1 MKIVTLLE
9 NCACRTDMVPQ
20 HGLSLYIETGER
32 KILFDMGQ
40 DDTFARNAENLGV
53 DLSLVDLAVLSHGH
67 YDHGGGLAEF
77 LRINQKVPVYIHEGA
92 FDQYY
97 NGTEKYIGLD
107 TSLREDPRLIF
118 TKGDIRLSPELR
130 LTDCNDLGWRSCS
143 FGLNR
148 KEGDAFKPDGFLHEQ
163 YLQIVEGE
171 RQVLISGCSHKGIL
185 NIARHFQP
193 DVLIGGFHLNKVE
206 DTSDLQR
213 ISQELLA
220 MGTTYYT
227 GHCTGSRQYDVMK
240 EVMGDRLQSIST
252 GTVITI

>member
-9 NCACRTDMVPQ
+9 NSACCTDVVPQ

-40 DDTFARNAENLGV
+40 DDTFARNAQTLGV
-53 DLSLVDLAVLSHGH
+53 DLSQVDLAVLSHGH

-77 LRINQKVPVYIHEGA
+77 LRINQKAPVYIHGTA
-92 FDQYY
+92 FGRYY

-107 TSLREDPRLIF
+107 TSLRENPRLIF
-118 TKGDIRLSPELR
+118 TKGDIRLSPKLR
-130 LTDCNDLGWRSCS
+130 LSDCNELGWQSCS

-148 KEGDAFKPDGFLHEQ
+148 KEADSLKPDDFLHEQ
-163 YLQIVEGE
+163 YLHITEGE

-185 NIARHFQP
+185 NIARHFRP

-206 DTSDLQR
+206 DISVLQC
-213 ISQELLA
+213 ISRELLA
-220 MGTTYYT
+220 LGTTYYT
-227 GHCTGSRQYDVMK
+227 GHCTGSRQFDRMK
-240 EVMGDRLQSIST
+240 ETMGDHLRSIST
-252 GTVITI
+252 GAVITI